1 MIRAYLFIQNIKIII
16 ILAVGFCYGCKSSQS
31 AGNELNI
38 FSLPL
43 LIGEVSQ
50 NSAVF
55 QARLTTTDTLIYE
68 NIHDPPNLAEA
79 DVAGKEGIARFEI
92 SDHASFADPVITP
105 WLAASS
111 DMEKNYTKKKNPVET
126 VNVIPV

>member
-1 MIRAYLFIQNIKIII
+1 MIYMKYKFFQNYCLCL
-16 ILAVGFCYGCKSSQS
+16 ILLMTSELSPVFAQS
-31 AGNELNI
+31 
-38 FSLPL
+38 
-43 LIGEVSQ
+43 
-50 NSAVF
+50 
-55 QARLTTTDTLIYE
+55 D
-68 NIHDPPNLAEA
+68 LAEA

-92 SDHASFADPVITP
+92 SDHASFADPVSTP